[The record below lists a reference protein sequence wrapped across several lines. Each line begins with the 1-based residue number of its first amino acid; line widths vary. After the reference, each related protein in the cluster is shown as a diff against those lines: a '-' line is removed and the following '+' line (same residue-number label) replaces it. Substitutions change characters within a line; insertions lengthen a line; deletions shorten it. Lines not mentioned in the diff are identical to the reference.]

1 MWFAKDE
8 KKYYRFLHLT
18 GGDEFQTGRSI
29 SGVTTECRLLW
40 RTFPRFFRR
49 QGVETDMMLRIV
61 DTPPGVPD
69 PLSIHQLCPEGMHVL
84 GIVVRADL
92 PHEGKHLQQHAEVLR
107 SVTRISGPWAHG
119 HLVLFLT
126 ALSASANCVCFLCLY
141 FGLQKLLGPE
151 WHQHSILILTHS
163 DHLRETGLQPSAYL
177 AQPFTGWLRNL
188 AGEIRGGVW
197 FLDNTSDWS
206 SVRGRPLRDQILC
219 LSAKNHH
226 RALTI
231 RTSVW
236 HHVGPLFG

>member
-1 MWFAKDE
+1 MALKAEHGQPGNSLFD
-8 KKYYRFLHLT
+8 FLNRWVNHHGDGKRDVLVLNVVLLGGPQSGRSSVGNALL

-69 PLSIHQLCPEGMHVL
+69 PLSIHQLCPEGVHVL

-92 PHEGKHLQQHAEVLR
+92 PHEGKHLQQHAE
-107 SVTRISGPWAHG
+107 
-119 HLVLFLT
+119 
-126 ALSASANCVCFLCLY
+126 
-141 FGLQKLLGPE
+141 KLLGPE

-231 RTSVW
+231 RTSV
-236 HHVGPLFG
+236 